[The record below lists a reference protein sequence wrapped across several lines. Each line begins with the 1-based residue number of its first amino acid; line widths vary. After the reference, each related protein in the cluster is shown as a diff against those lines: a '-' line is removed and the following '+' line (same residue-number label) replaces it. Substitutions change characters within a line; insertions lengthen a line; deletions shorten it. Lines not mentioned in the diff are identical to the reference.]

1 MKPKAKRIT
10 KRTDIT
16 KRADR
21 TVTEKIKY
29 NNKSGR
35 LRIKEEEKYPSGR
48 TVKQK
53 AVIKTKKMGGGK
65 TTISRARATSPSGKK
80 STVVKRR
87 VYKK

>member
-53 AVIKTKKMGGGK
+53 AVIKRGGK